1 MKVTLHSQVHEWRGR
16 DEEGQV
22 TINRAAWDTRAW
34 EFVVT
39 TKKDPEWH
47 AVPEPTL
54 EMYEALRDVLW
65 RKYQRRRVPWRF
77 VEDLDAKILQMKG
90 PAEADPENTE
100 ED

>member
-1 MKVTLHSQVHEWRGR
+1 MKVTLHSQTHEWRGR

-34 EFVVT
+34 TFEIT

-47 AVPEPTL
+47 PVAEPTL

-77 VEDLDAKILQMKG
+77 VEELDAKILEIQG
-90 PAEADPENTE
+90 SSGADAAQIE